1 MRDGTEDPNIEIM
14 ERVISRTLGDRVKAE
29 RRRLGLTLQDL
40 AGRSG
45 LSLGMVSKVENAQ
58 ASPSVRT
65 LARLAQGLD
74 VPVTTFFRGLEE
86 ERDASFV
93 RAGQGIELVRQGTR
107 HGHRYELLA
116 APKGPL
122 RRIQPFLV
130 TLTEESEAFPL
141 FQHSGT
147 EFLYALSGRLTYRFG
162 QQTYDMEPGDSLLF
176 DGAVPHGPEA
186 LADLPIRF
194 LSITIDLPAGDD
206 APNLAEN

>member
-1 MRDGTEDPNIEIM
+1 MTP
-14 ERVISRTLGDRVKAE
+14 
-29 RRRLGLTLQDL
+29 
-40 AGRSG
+40 RS
-45 LSLGMVSKVENAQ
+45 S
-58 ASPSVRT
+58 
-65 LARLAQGLD
+65 
-74 VPVTTFFRGLEE
+74 
-86 ERDASFV
+86 
-93 RAGQGIELVRQGTR
+93 GQGRGSSWFARERGTATGTSCLPR
-107 HGHRYELLA
+107 PRDPSG
-116 APKGPL
+116 GF
-122 RRIQPFLV
+122 QPFLV